1 LAVAALGGTSVL
13 PADPDADGGG
23 DGDRDEDGDGDGDG
37 DGDAAG
43 RGGSTLDAHDV
54 TNVALAITN
63 TSAVVRQPLIWFEI
77 STCGPGPLR

>member
-13 PADPDADGGG
+13 PADGDGEGDRDG
-23 DGDRDEDGDGDGDG
+23 DGDADGDG

-43 RGGSTLDAHDV
+43 AGGSTRDAHDV

-77 STCGPGPLR
+77 PTCGPGPLR